1 MMFDDLREMSDG
13 SSMFDEPVESPFS
26 IEEEPYISGSG
37 GNFLGMTPGQ
47 RFFISLLLLGTVIVL
62 GMMCLM
68 VTQKVMFF

>member
-1 MMFDDLREMSDG
+1 MFDDLREMTDG

-26 IEEEPYISGSG
+26 IEEERYTGDSG

-68 VTQKVMFF
+68 VTQRVMFF

>member
-1 MMFDDLREMSDG
+1 MFDDLREMSDG

-26 IEEEPYISGSG
+26 IEEEAYIGGSG

-62 GMMCLM
+62 GMMCLI

>member
-1 MMFDDLREMSDG
+1 MFDDLREMSDG

-26 IEEEPYISGSG
+26 IEEEAYISGSG